1 MEIEKEVGALLSD
14 RGLTLATAES
24 CTGGLVA
31 HRITSVSGSS
41 AYYLGGF
48 VTYSNEA
55 KETLLGV
62 KHETLLAHGA
72 VSEEAVLEMAR
83 GARERLGADLGIAT
97 TGIAGP
103 TGGTSEKPIGLVY
116 VALSAA
122 DAELCQRHVWQGDRA
137 ANNVQSA
144 DAALR
149 LVRIYL
155 QQRRQVMVEFIDE
168 AVSVETQLRR
178 DGMSRPTA
186 FLWRGRRFQITSWG
200 REGATTREGRAC
212 TYHLVQTPDLE
223 SWELCQDTETGG
235 WTLARRWPRERRAV

>member
-1 MEIEKEVGALLSD
+1 MAIEMQIGALLSE

-24 CTGGLVA
+24 STGGLVA

-48 VTYSNEA
+48 VTYANEA
-55 KETLLGV
+55 KEALLGV
-62 KHETLLAHGA
+62 KRETLIAHGA
-72 VSEEAVLEMAR
+72 VSEETVLEMAR

-103 TGGTSEKPIGLVY
+103 TGSTGDKPVGLVY

-137 ANNVQSA
+137 ANNEQSTH
-144 DAALR
+144 AALR

-155 QQRRQVMVEFIDE
+155 QQRRQVMVEFVDE

-178 DGMSRPTA
+178 DGTARPSA
-186 FLWRGRRFQITSWG
+186 FVWRGRRFQITSWG
-200 REGATTREGRAC
+200 REGATTRDGRAC
-212 TYHLVQTPDLE
+212 HYHLVQTPDLE
-223 SWELCQDTETGG
+223 SWELCQDTETAA
-235 WTLARRWPRERRAV
+235 WTLARRWARERRAV